1 MAHNTR
7 SVLLLSR
14 RTQVRSFSI
23 KMGDFGENWYFFL
36 GDPNPCERN
45 TQILS
50 ATAQTSITNKKRSI
64 FGTIA
69 LHKEGRKERA
79 FKTNIPRHHRNQ
91 KQPFSTV
98 F

>member
-1 MAHNTR
+1 MAHSTR
-7 SVLLLSR
+7 SVLVLIR
-14 RTQVRSFSI
+14 RTQIRSLII
-23 KMGDFGENWYFFL
+23 KMGDFCDHRIVL

-50 ATAQTSITNKKRSI
+50 ATAQTFITNKKRSI

-69 LHKEGRKERA
+69 LYEEGRKERA

-91 KQPFSTV
+91 RQPFSTA

>member
-1 MAHNTR
+1 MEHSTC
-7 SVLLLSR
+7 SVLVLTR
-14 RTQVRSFSI
+14 RTQTRSLII
-23 KMGDFGENWYFFL
+23 KMGDFCDHTIFL
-36 GDPNPCERN
+36 EDTDPCERN
-45 TQILS
+45 AQILS

-69 LHKEGRKERA
+69 LYEGRKERA

-91 KQPFSTV
+91 KQPVSTA

>member
-1 MAHNTR
+1 MAHSTR
-7 SVLLLSR
+7 SVLVLIR
-14 RTQVRSFSI
+14 RTQIRSLII
-23 KMGDFGENWYFFL
+23 KMGDFCDHRIVL
-36 GDPNPCERN
+36 GDPNPCERT

-69 LHKEGRKERA
+69 LYEGRKERA

-91 KQPFSTV
+91 KQPFSTA

>member
-1 MAHNTR
+1 MI
-7 SVLLLSR
+7 R
-14 RTQVRSFSI
+14 RTQTRSLMFALLYISSLII
-23 KMGDFGENWYFFL
+23 KMGDFCGHLIFL
-36 GDPNPCERN
+36 GDPNPFERT

-69 LHKEGRKERA
+69 LYEGRKERA